1 MKVFV
6 AFALLI
12 VGAADTDS
20 LCDHEHAN
28 LEGTRDGIKS
38 DIRFGANL
46 IFGHCTSLDIEK
58 TVFQGSCNKIFE
70 EGLCF
75 GNIVD
80 HKYSGLELLDQPVTY
95 GDLADGVDNVQS
107 LGLTSCNYG
116 RKCFNKIK
124 RAFKKC
130 DKEDSGFR
138 QGVVDAVE
146 AAYREYG
153 EEYVEYLSG
162 DESNTLLAE
171 IATLLRSRYASV
183 EDVQDSID
191 EFLSDEVVS
200 DIEAA
205 YTKLDQ
211 AAQDWCDE
219 GCTKKSGDFLE
230 GLFNH
235 MDAGDGCVDAYGYCG
250 KCADSANDFLGNV
263 TNPIPCCLNNVIEKG
278 ITAVNY
284 VKEKYAGQIEE
295 IRGYISEVLSE
306 DAFEQAKAIRDRVS
320 NEVTCLSDSYD
331 NHSSN
336 DCEEA

>member
-20 LCDHEHAN
+20 LCDLEHAN
-28 LEGTRDGIKS
+28 LEGTRDDIKS
-38 DIRFGANL
+38 EILFGANL
-46 IFGHCTSLDIEK
+46 IFGHCLDLDIEH

-107 LGLTSCNYG
+107 LGQTSCNYG
-116 RKCFNKIK
+116 RACFNRIK

-130 DKEDSGFR
+130 DKDPGFR

-183 EDVQDSID
+183 EDVQDSIE

-200 DIEAA
+200 DIERA
-205 YTKLDQ
+205 YTELDQ

-219 GCTKKSGDFLE
+219 GCTQKSGDFLE
-230 GLFNH
+230 DLFNH
-235 MDAGDGCVDAYGYCG
+235 MDAGDGCVDASGYCG
-250 KCADSANDFLGNV
+250 PCANSANGFLLNV

-278 ITAVNY
+278 IAAVEY

-320 NEVTCLSDSYD
+320 EEVTCLSNSY
-331 NHSSN
+331 N
-336 DCEEA
+336 DPLRPKCEEA